1 MGQLTIRADEA
12 LIARIRSVS
21 AASDRSMNE
30 FVVAVLDAATNPDLA
45 DSEAERVRARL
56 ALAGL
61 LVTGPRRRGERPDR
75 AAVEAARRS
84 AGRGTALADLV
95 SDGR

>member
-1 MGQLTIRADEA
+1 MTIRADEN
-12 LIARIRSVS
+12 LIARIRTVS

-56 ALAGL
+56 ALSGL
-61 LVTGPRRRGERPDR
+61 LVAVPRRRGSRPDR
-75 AAVEAARRS
+75 AAVDAARRR
-84 AGRGTALADLV
+84 AGRGTPLTDLI